1 MSKSTVYV
9 YTMNRVGQ
17 VGAWSLYEFP
27 FEVHGFAHLNGD
39 LYIRSE
45 DSVLRVD
52 PMILSDFAGSESET
66 FFDATIEWPWLD
78 FGQPGQMKM
87 LAGFDVVG
95 RGEPTI
101 EMGYNQAEPAFTE
114 PFTVPEDT
122 VPGMMIPLPVMAPS
136 MSVRLTYAGG
146 QRWELQAVQLYLQ
159 DQRITA

>member
-1 MSKSTVYV
+1 MTSTVFV

-17 VGAWSLYEFP
+17 VGAWSVYEFP
-27 FEVHGFAHLNGD
+27 FPIDGFTNLDGE
-39 LYIRSE
+39 LYIRSG
-45 DSVLRVD
+45 DDVLRVD
-52 PMILSDFAGSESET
+52 QSAVADYAGSEREV

-78 FGQPGQMKM
+78 FGQPGRLKM

-101 EMGYNQAEPAFTE
+101 EVGYNQATPLFTA
-114 PFTVPEDT
+114 PFTVAADT

-136 MSVRLTYAGG
+136 MSVRITYHGG
-146 QRWELQAVQLYLQ
+146 QDWELQAVQLYLQ